1 MPSAAI
7 FLFRAISSSTSASSV
22 SKPGLLYSILMP
34 SVFALLLLMP
44 PLFRPKM
51 LCTLLA
57 LGGIST
63 LAATIP
69 PANATHNTPETAV
82 LMILTIILL
91 SFFFCAITVSSF
103 SFGYTTRFIAVLR
116 SASTP
121 LLDVILSYKLQNEPF
136 SAQSVILEAYFA
148 EVSIWFQFLLCLSLI
163 LRAVSLCRITKCLC
177 HRCAMTETFLTM
189 GQAAGSAG

>member
-1 MPSAAI
+1 MADKAKGRI
-7 FLFRAISSSTSASSV
+7 RAVRHLSGIVFQQYNAFGGDLLIQSDLILNQRLLCVKA
-22 SKPGLLYSILMP
+22 GLA
-34 SVFALLLLMP
+34 VFHIDA
-44 PLFRPKM
+44 FG
-51 LCTLLA
+51 LCLA
-57 LGGIST
+57 VIDAST
-63 LAATIP
+63 LQAQNALHAAGIGRDQHIGR
-69 PANATHNTPETAV
+69 NHTARQCDTQHTRNGS

-148 EVSIWFQFLLCLSLI
+148 EVSI
-163 LRAVSLCRITKCLC
+163 
-177 HRCAMTETFLTM
+177 
-189 GQAAGSAG
+189 